1 MNLQASMAMRRGMVR
16 AQIVSRGVVDPRVI
30 AAMELVPRE
39 EFVPEQHRALAY
51 EDVPLPIED
60 GQTISQ
66 PYVVALMAE
75 AAAVRPTDRV
85 LEVGAGSGYASAVLA
100 CLGAEVIAVERH
112 PALAEI
118 ARIRLERLGFRKVTV
133 LQGDG
138 SVGVPT
144 RAPFDAI
151 VVSAGGPDVP
161 SHLVEQLAPGGRLV
175 IPVGHRP
182 QDQELLRITR
192 EADGT
197 LRRESLGAVR
207 FVPLVGASG
216 WSAGP
221 ARPMPRRRA
230 ARGSTVRAE
239 VAAAAIDVACEPFAS
254 VDEVDLSPLMA
265 RVGGARVVLIGE
277 STHGTSEFYRL
288 RARITRELIERKGF
302 SVVALEADWPDAA
315 VMDRH
320 ARGLAAAEERA
331 RAFPRFP
338 AWMWRNRETAEFVDW
353 LRARHG
359 TPGRAPVRIRGLD
372 IYAMHRSIEAV
383 LAFLDSNDPAAAARA
398 RRRYGCLAPWADD
411 PARYGRAVTAGSL
424 DGCEREAV
432 EALEDLLRTRLD
444 GARAPHDD
452 LFDAQRNAALVR
464 SAERYYRAMYV
475 GSRESW
481 NLRDAHMFETLQSV
495 MEHAGPGT
503 RAVVWAHNSHVG
515 DAAATDM
522 GARGETSL
530 GSLARTAFGD
540 GAYLIGMGTD
550 RGTVAAALEW
560 DGPMQVRELRRSDPG
575 SYERACALAR
585 PGPFL
590 LPMRG
595 LGRDAIREAL
605 AEPMLER
612 AVGVVYRADTEL
624 ASHYFSAS
632 LPAQFDEWAWFPET
646 RAVEAA
652 PAAATD
658 DLDPGTYPFGL

>member
-1 MNLQASMAMRRGMVR
+1 MSVQAVTAMRRGMVR
-16 AQIVSRGVVDPRVI
+16 EQIVSRGVVDPRVI

-51 EDVPLPIED
+51 EDLPLPIED

-66 PYVVALMAE
+66 PYMVALMAE
-75 AAAVRPTDRV
+75 AACIAPTDRV

-100 CLGAEVIAVERH
+100 CLGAEVVAIERH

-118 ARIRLERLGFRKVTV
+118 ARNRLERLGFRKVTV

-138 SVGVPT
+138 SVGMPT

-161 SHLVEQLAPGGRLV
+161 PHLVEQLAPGGRLV
-175 IPVGHRP
+175 IPVGRHP
-182 QDQELLRITR
+182 QEQELLRITR
-192 EADGT
+192 QADGT

-207 FVPLVGASG
+207 FVPLVGAAG
-216 WSAGP
+216 WSSGP
-221 ARPMPRRRA
+221 PRPVTKRRQSRE
-230 ARGSTVRAE
+230 STVRAE
-239 VAAAAIDVACEPFAS
+239 VAAAAIDVACEPFES
-254 VDEVDLSPLMA
+254 VDSIDLRPMMA
-265 RVGGARVVLIGE
+265 RIGSARVVLIGE

-302 SVVALEADWPDAA
+302 TVVALEADWPDAA
-315 VMDRH
+315 IVDRH
-320 ARGLAAAEERA
+320 ARGLASPEERA

-338 AWMWRNRETAEFVDW
+338 SWMWRNRETAEFVDW

-359 TPGRAPVRIRGLD
+359 APGMSATRVRGLD

-383 LAFLDSNDPAAAARA
+383 LAFLDANDPAAAARA
-398 RRRYGCLAPWADD
+398 RRRYGCLSPWSDD
-411 PARYGRAVTAGSL
+411 PARYGRAVAAGSL
-424 DGCEREAV
+424 DGCEQQVV

-444 GARAPHDD
+444 GARTPHDD
-452 LFDAQRNAALVR
+452 LFNAQRNAALVR

-481 NLRDAHMFETLQSV
+481 NLRDLHMFETLQAAID
-495 MEHAGPGT
+495 HAGPAA

-530 GSLARTAFGD
+530 GSIARTAFGD

-560 DGPMQVRELRRSDPG
+560 DGPMQVRELRKSHHE
-575 SYERACALAR
+575 SYERACSLAH

-605 AEPMLER
+605 SQPMLER
-612 AVGVVYRADTEL
+612 AVGVVYRSDTEL

-646 RAVEAA
+646 HAVDAL
-652 PAAATD
+652 PCGATD
-658 DLDPGTYPFGL
+658 DPEPGTYPFGL

>member
-1 MNLQASMAMRRGMVR
+1 MQASIAMRRGMVR
-16 AQIVSRGVVDPRVI
+16 SQIVSRGVVDPRVI

-144 RAPFDAI
+144 RSPFDAI

-161 SHLVEQLAPGGRLV
+161 PHLVEQLAPGGRLV

-182 QDQELLRITR
+182 QDQELVRITR

-207 FVPLVGASG
+207 FVPLVGAAG

-221 ARPMPRRRA
+221 ARPLPRRRA

-239 VAAAAIDVACEPFAS
+239 VAAAAIDVACEPFTS
-254 VDEVDLSPLMA
+254 VDAVDLSPLMA
-265 RVGGARVVLIGE
+265 RIGSARVVLIGE

-288 RARITRELIERKGF
+288 RARITRALVERKGF

-320 ARGLAAAEERA
+320 ARGLAAPEERA

-338 AWMWRNRETAEFVDW
+338 SWMWRNRETAEFVDW
-353 LRARHG
+353 LRSRHG
-359 TPGRAPVRIRGLD
+359 TPGHPAVRIRGLD

-383 LAFLDSNDPAAAARA
+383 LGFLDANDPAAAARA

-432 EALEDLLRTRLD
+432 EALEELLRARLD

-495 MEHAGPGT
+495 MEHAGPAT

-530 GSLARTAFGD
+530 GALARTAFGD
-540 GAYLIGMGTD
+540 GAYLVGMGTD
-550 RGTVAAALEW
+550 RGTVAAAHEW

-612 AVGVVYRADTEL
+612 AVGVVYRPDTEL

-646 RAVEAA
+646 RAVDAA
-652 PAAATD
+652 PSDATE